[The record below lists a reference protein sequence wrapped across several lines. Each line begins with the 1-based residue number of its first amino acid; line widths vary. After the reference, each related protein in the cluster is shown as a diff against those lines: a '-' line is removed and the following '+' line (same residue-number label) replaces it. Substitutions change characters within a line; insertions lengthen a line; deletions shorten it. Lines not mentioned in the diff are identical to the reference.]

1 MIYKSI
7 WFVLPFILNLNP
19 LFTPTNSPLGIRP
32 HVPRPGEIPRWLQ
45 LRRADG
51 WRRVEEKGWPQ
62 VSPSLLQDIH
72 LWERGVWDEAPQLL
86 KMVGARFWGE
96 RRGMGLP
103 GKPSR
108 AQPIPASITY
118 RHPPPPPPP
127 NSSALKH
134 CLNRKYSPRQDPLK
148 TKSPPKHTNEI
159 APLKAPNHC
168 WGFVFWSA
176 SWDHIS

>member
-1 MIYKSI
+1 MICRCCWNLAGIADLTLFKKMRLGMIYKSI

-127 NSSALKH
+127 QLICFKAL
-134 CLNRKYSPRQDPLK
+134 
-148 TKSPPKHTNEI
+148 PK
-159 APLKAPNHC
+159 
-168 WGFVFWSA
+168 
-176 SWDHIS
+176 